1 MEDKIQ
7 SIVRVFDI
15 LESFEKFPKGAGLT
29 ELSKEVNLHKST
41 VHRFLNTLISLG
53 YVKQDEDSKYSLTY
67 KLYSLA
73 NTKLAG
79 MDFIGISHEFI
90 KNLSKDINEVV
101 HLVTRDGI
109 YVVYVDKIDAQNAVT
124 LNSRIGRRSPLV
136 KTSVGKAILSFLEN
150 SEIKE
155 IVKKTIEEGLIKKSD
170 IKLEAFLEEIEEV
183 RKSKIAIDDEENE
196 KGIYCLGTAIINGQ
210 NEIEGA
216 ISITGP
222 KFRIIDK
229 DVEALKKKLL
239 LCSQKISKNLGYLK

>member
-90 KNLSKDINEVV
+90 KNLSQDINEVV

-109 YVVYVDKIDAQNAVT
+109 YVVYVDKIDAQNAIT
-124 LNSRIGRRSPLV
+124 LN
-136 KTSVGKAILSFLEN
+136 
-150 SEIKE
+150 
-155 IVKKTIEEGLIKKSD
+155 
-170 IKLEAFLEEIEEV
+170 
-183 RKSKIAIDDEENE
+183 
-196 KGIYCLGTAIINGQ
+196 
-210 NEIEGA
+210 
-216 ISITGP
+216 
-222 KFRIIDK
+222 
-229 DVEALKKKLL
+229 
-239 LCSQKISKNLGYLK
+239 